1 MVQEEA
7 MIPAKAPVD
16 RECGGRCESTD
27 CCDADGRLLVV
38 FEVGAMVLVEVLCS
52 ELVVDEIDRAV
63 LVVDEINRAV
73 LVRERVFVAL
83 DKSGIPVV
91 RNNGVFEEGG
101 EDESMIGSDEFE
113 GSVDRLAV

>member
-7 MIPAKAPVD
+7 MMPAKAPVD

-38 FEVGAMVLVEVLCS
+38 FEVGAMVLVEVICS
-52 ELVVDEIDRAV
+52 E

-91 RNNGVFEEGG
+91 RNNGVFGEGG

>member
-7 MIPAKAPVD
+7 MMPAKAPVD

-52 ELVVDEIDRAV
+52 ELDVDEIDRACLRPGLQSHTVCITRASRKKSLSIQNSLWVSLMNSVRGMMLTV
-63 LVVDEINRAV
+63 L
-73 LVRERVFVAL
+73 L
-83 DKSGIPVV
+83 
-91 RNNGVFEEGG
+91 
-101 EDESMIGSDEFE
+101 
-113 GSVDRLAV
+113 

>member
-38 FEVGAMVLVEVLCS
+38 FEVGAMVLVEVLMGRT

-63 LVVDEINRAV
+63 PVRRSVLVV
-73 LVRERVFVAL
+73 L
-83 DKSGIPVV
+83 DKREIPVV
-91 RNNGVFEEGG
+91 RNNGALEEGG
-101 EDESMIGSDEFE
+101 EAESMIGSDELE
-113 GSVDRLAV
+113 GSVDRLVV